1 MVRSER
7 SGIGVSPDSGGA
19 MAKRK
24 QGGLGQIAG
33 MPWPVGGVLGV
44 IGFVVV
50 RYGIGWFLTS
60 SSNPVL
66 HAMGKPVEAGAW
78 APIAWVVLGIC
89 WLGALLSFIGSAK
102 RKRLLETQ
110 TGLESL
116 RAMSWREFE
125 MLVGEAF
132 RSQGYAIQETGL
144 GGADG
149 GMDLILRKDGKI
161 TLVQCKQWKTQ
172 RVDVKVVREM
182 FGLLTHHGAA
192 AVKIVAVGDYTADA
206 QRFAQG
212 KPIEL
217 IHGEALL
224 VMVRGVQTPTPA
236 KTAAATTRPVVMAT
250 PDPMPLPNPVCPK
263 CGANMVQR
271 SNRQTKDQFWGCT
284 NYPACRGTRTVG
296 AD

>member
-1 MVRSER
+1 
-7 SGIGVSPDSGGA
+7 

-24 QGGLGQIAG
+24 QGGLEQIAG
-33 MPWPVGGVLGV
+33 MPWPVGIVLGI
-44 IGFVVV
+44 IGYAMV
-50 RYGIGWFLTS
+50 RYGIGWFFTS
-60 SSNPVL
+60 SNNPVL
-66 HAMGKPVEAGAW
+66 HAMGEPIEGAAW

-110 TGLESL
+110 TGLDSL
-116 RAMSWREFE
+116 RAMRWREFE

-132 RSQGYAIQETGL
+132 RRQGYAIEETGL

-149 GMDLILRKDGKI
+149 GIDLILRKDGKT
-161 TLVQCKQWKTQ
+161 TLVQCKQWRTQ

-206 QRFAQG
+206 QRFAEG

-224 VMVRGVQTPTPA
+224 KTVREVQTPTALKQTIPPNIPLVAA
-236 KTAAATTRPVVMAT
+236 KAEPPHSAK
-250 PDPMPLPNPVCPK
+250 PVCLK
-263 CGANMVQR
+263 CGTEMVLR
-271 SNRQTKDQFWGCT
+271 SNRQTQDNFWGCM
-284 NYPACRGTRTVG
+284 NYPTCRSTRG
-296 AD
+296 A

>member
-1 MVRSER
+1 
-7 SGIGVSPDSGGA
+7 

-24 QGGLGQIAG
+24 QGGLEQIAG
-33 MPWPVGGVLGV
+33 MPWPVGVGLGI

-66 HAMGKPVEAGAW
+66 HTMGKPVEVGAW
-78 APIAWVVLGIC
+78 PPIAWVILGIC
-89 WLGALLSFIGSAK
+89 WLGALLSFIGSDK
-102 RKRLLETQ
+102 RKRLLKTQ
-110 TGLESL
+110 TGLDSL

-132 RSQGYAIQETGL
+132 RRQGYAIQETGL

-149 GMDLILRKDGKI
+149 GIDLLLRKDGKT

-172 RVDVKVVREM
+172 RVDVKVVLEM

-206 QRFAQG
+206 QCFAER

-217 IHGEALL
+217 IHGGALL
-224 VMVRGVQTPTPA
+224 AMVRGVQTPTALKQTIPPTTPFVAAKAEPPHPA
-236 KTAAATTRPVVMAT
+236 K
-250 PDPMPLPNPVCPK
+250 PVCLK
-263 CGANMVQR
+263 CGTEMVLR
-271 SNRQTKDQFWGCT
+271 SNRQTKSAIWPT
-284 NYPACRGTRTVG
+284 LTPVLRRPKR
-296 AD
+296 

>member
-1 MVRSER
+1 
-7 SGIGVSPDSGGA
+7 

-24 QGGLGQIAG
+24 QGGLEQIAE
-33 MPWPVGGVLGV
+33 MPWPVGFLLGI

-60 SSNPVL
+60 RSNQPNSTNRITSS
-66 HAMGKPVEAGAW
+66 
-78 APIAWVVLGIC
+78 
-89 WLGALLSFIGSAK
+89 S
-102 RKRLLETQ
+102 
-110 TGLESL
+110 

-132 RSQGYAIQETGL
+132 RRQGYAIQETGL

-149 GMDLILRKDGKI
+149 GIDLVLRKDGKT

-212 KPIEL
+212 KAIEL

-224 VMVRGVQTPTPA
+224 AMVHSVQTPIASRPVMPT
-236 KTAAATTRPVVMAT
+236 KTSFAATSAERSQAT
-250 PDPMPLPNPVCPK
+250 KPVCAK
-263 CGANMVQR
+263 CGNEMVLR
-271 SNRQTKDQFWGCT
+271 SNRQTKDAFWGCT
-284 NYPACRGTRTVG
+284 NYPKCRSTS
-296 AD
+296 AA

>member
-1 MVRSER
+1 
-7 SGIGVSPDSGGA
+7 

-24 QGGLGQIAG
+24 QGGLEQIAG
-33 MPWPVGGVLGV
+33 MPWPVGIVLGI
-44 IGFVVV
+44 IGFVAV

-60 SSNPVL
+60 SSNPTL
-66 HAMGKPVEAGAW
+66 HAMGKPLAVGAW
-78 APIAWVVLGIC
+78 SSIAWAVLGIC

-102 RKRLLETQ
+102 RKHLLETQ
-110 TGLESL
+110 TGLDSL

-132 RSQGYAIQETGL
+132 RRQGYAIQETGL

-149 GMDLILRKDGKI
+149 GIDLVLRKDGKT

-182 FGLLTHHGAA
+182 FGLLAHHGAA
-192 AVKIVAVGDYTADA
+192 EVKIVAVGDYTADA

-224 VMVRGVQTPTPA
+224 ATMRGVQTRTAFKRVMPT
-236 KTAAATTRPVVMAT
+236 TTSFLAATAEPPHSTK
-250 PDPMPLPNPVCPK
+250 PVCLK
-263 CGANMVQR
+263 CGTEMVLR
-271 SNRQTKDQFWGCT
+271 SNRQTKDHFWGCI
-284 NYPACRGTRTVG
+284 NYPKCRSTR
-296 AD
+296 AA

>member
-1 MVRSER
+1 
-7 SGIGVSPDSGGA
+7 

-24 QGGLGQIAG
+24 QGGLEQIAG
-33 MPWPVGGVLGV
+33 MPWPVGIVLGV
-44 IGFVVV
+44 IGYVMV
-50 RYGIGWFLTS
+50 RYGIGWFFTS

-66 HAMGKPVEAGAW
+66 HAMGKPIEGGAW
-78 APIAWVVLGIC
+78 APLAWAVLGIC
-89 WLGALLSFIGSAK
+89 WLGALFSFIGSAR

-110 TGLESL
+110 TGLDSL

-132 RSQGYAIQETGL
+132 RRQGYAIEETGL

-149 GMDLILRKDGKI
+149 GIDLILRKDGKT

-206 QRFAQG
+206 QRFAEG

-224 VMVRGVQTPTPA
+224 AAVRGVQTPTALKQAIPPNTPFVAA
-236 KTAAATTRPVVMAT
+236 KAEPPRSARPVC
-250 PDPMPLPNPVCPK
+250 LK
-263 CGANMVQR
+263 CGTEMVLR
-271 SNRQTKDQFWGCT
+271 SNRQTKEHFWGCI
-284 NYPACRGTRTVG
+284 NYPNCRSTRK
-296 AD
+296 A

>member
-1 MVRSER
+1 
-7 SGIGVSPDSGGA
+7 

-24 QGGLGQIAG
+24 QGGLEQIAE
-33 MPWPVGGVLGV
+33 MPWPVGFLLGI

-60 SSNPVL
+60 RSNPVF
-66 HAMGKPVEAGAW
+66 HAMGTPVEAGAW
-78 APIAWVVLGIC
+78 APIAWSVLGIC
-89 WLGALLSFIGSAK
+89 WAGALLSFIGSAK
-102 RKRLLETQ
+102 RKHLLETQ

-132 RSQGYAIQETGL
+132 RRQGYAIQETGL

-149 GMDLILRKDGKI
+149 GIDLVLRKDGKT

-212 KPIEL
+212 KAIEL

-224 VMVRGVQTPTPA
+224 AMVHSVQTPIASRPVMPT
-236 KTAAATTRPVVMAT
+236 KTSFAATSAERSQAT
-250 PDPMPLPNPVCPK
+250 KPVCAK
-263 CGANMVQR
+263 CGNEMVLR
-271 SNRQTKDQFWGCT
+271 SNRQTKDAFWGCT
-284 NYPACRGTRTVG
+284 NYPKCRSTR
-296 AD
+296 AA

>member
-24 QGGLGQIAG
+24 QGGLEQIAG
-33 MPWPVGGVLGV
+33 MPWPVGIVLGI
-44 IGFVVV
+44 IGFVAV

-60 SSNPVL
+60 SSNPFL

-78 APIAWVVLGIC
+78 TPIAWAVLGIC

-102 RKRLLETQ
+102 RRHLLETQ
-110 TGLESL
+110 TGLDSL

-132 RSQGYAIQETGL
+132 RRQGYAIQETGL

-149 GMDLILRKDGKI
+149 GIDLILRMDGKT

-172 RVDVKVVREM
+172 RVDVKIVREM

-192 AVKIVAVGDYTADA
+192 AVKIVAVGQYTADA
-206 QRFAQG
+206 QHFAQG

-224 VMVRGVQTPTPA
+224 EMVRGVQTPAPA
-236 KTAAATTRPVVMAT
+236 KAAAATTKPVVGAT
-250 PDPMPLPNPVCPK
+250 LEPTPLTNPVCPK
-263 CGANMVQR
+263 CGADMVQR
-271 SNRQTKDQFWGCT
+271 SNRQTKDHFWGGAK
-284 NYPACRGTRTVG
+284 YPECRGTRAT
-296 AD
+296 